1 MKLINGHHFI
11 TTETANTWYFALY
24 NRKRTLL
31 LWHSCSKNCK
41 SAGEAVFM
49 RKVMILYEQLL
60 VIKEAK
66 RSLLLNRRKENLE
79 SLLAEIATVETQV
92 ASIYTITGNTDFLAK
107 INRVVLPL

>member
-1 MKLINGHHFI
+1 MKLISGHRI
-11 TTETANTWYFALY
+11 TATETLNTWHFALY

-49 RKVMILYEQLL
+49 RRIVVLYEQLL

-66 RSLLLNRRKENLE
+66 RNLLLNRRKENLE
-79 SLLAEIATVETQV
+79 SLLAEIDTVETQV
-92 ASIYTITGNTDFLAK
+92 ASIYTDFLAK
-107 INRVVLPL
+107 IDRVVLPL